1 MSKRLNDGAG
11 YFYQPYDMDG
21 KKKERKVYHLYE
33 KATDWLAKNSYLEAG
48 GVAFTDSGDLKYDS
62 KRQCKHVMHT
72 VSVGTYRH
80 PHERSRFYLKRQVTN
95 ILMTAKELQ
104 VKSIVMPLLG
114 VGDSNFP
121 VDVAVEVIS
130 KTIMEFHSIDSTEN
144 KKASVKGLWGKSTK
158 LERVIIVI
166 WNNPE

>member
-1 MSKRLNDGAG
+1 
-11 YFYQPYDMDG
+11 
-21 KKKERKVYHLYE
+21 
-33 KATDWLAKNSYLEAG
+33 
-48 GVAFTDSGDLKYDS
+48 
-62 KRQCKHVMHT
+62 
-72 VSVGTYRH
+72 
-80 PHERSRFYLKRQVTN
+80 
-95 ILMTAKELQ
+95 MTAKELQ

-166 WNNPE
+166 WKNPA